1 MPPSWAEIDRW
12 LMGEAWV
19 GSRIDAHLSVLCE
32 QIGVRWA
39 GSDGEQK
46 AAEYIANQLAELNIA
61 SPRLEPFSLQTSDC
75 QSATLRLVGTED
87 WESMCV
93 RACSANHCPA
103 PRLCATQATACP
115 TKFWRA
121 ERL

>member
-46 AAEYIANQLAELNIA
+46 AAEYIANQLAELT
-61 SPRLEPFSLQTSDC
+61 SPLPVWNRLLSRPVT
-75 QSATLRLVGTED
+75 A
-87 WESMCV
+87 
-93 RACSANHCPA
+93 RARCYD
-103 PRLCATQATACP
+103 
-115 TKFWRA
+115 
-121 ERL
+121 